1 MTTMLF
7 RRLTLSSLATAAAF
21 LPCALP
27 ASAQGEASTELQSY
41 FHNVLAGNEATL
53 PADRVLSQ
61 SECADAAKEVW
72 QAWVDANNN
81 FEEEKLPALQS
92 LYSVTAGSWQLPA
105 DLEANAVMPFYYGA
119 KDITQKPA
127 DGFPLFLS
135 LHGSG
140 AKAAEW
146 GNGLLLAQKND
157 DAPSAYFI
165 PQIPNEEN
173 YRWYQRSKLWAW
185 KKLLRQAFVSGDIN
199 PAAIYFI
206 GISEGAYGSQR
217 LASFLGDYLAGAGPM
232 AGGEPLKNA
241 PAENC
246 CNLAFNMKTGANDGG
261 FYRNTLTEYTRQA
274 LDKLETDNPGYF
286 VHDVQLLDGYAH
298 VIPYNKTTPWLLG
311 YKRNAAPKKVMWE
324 NFNMD
329 GERRNGYYNIL
340 LEKDPLSPA
349 SLNRSFYTLNIDD
362 DNNVALTSQRV
373 YYSTIE
379 TLEGIATRF
388 VKSYQKMQQGVVR
401 LFFDERLVDM
411 TKPVKITVNGTLYFD
426 GLLTCRLSDMAESL
440 AAFGDPLRI
449 FPASVT
455 LNLAEVPSGI
465 NEISD
470 DVRQTSHEDNILYD
484 LQGRRVTVPQHG
496 IYINKAGKRFVK

>member
-1 MTTMLF
+1 MLF
-7 RRLTLSSLATAAAF
+7 RRLALSSLAAAAAF

-27 ASAQGEASTELQSY
+27 ALAQGEASTELQSY

-246 CNLAFNMKTGANDGG
+246 CNLAFNLKTGANDGG

-311 YKRNAAPKKVMWE
+311 YKRNAAPKKVMW
-324 NFNMD
+324 
-329 GERRNGYYNIL
+329 
-340 LEKDPLSPA
+340 
-349 SLNRSFYTLNIDD
+349 
-362 DNNVALTSQRV
+362 
-373 YYSTIE
+373 
-379 TLEGIATRF
+379 
-388 VKSYQKMQQGVVR
+388 
-401 LFFDERLVDM
+401 
-411 TKPVKITVNGTLYFD
+411 
-426 GLLTCRLSDMAESL
+426 
-440 AAFGDPLRI
+440 
-449 FPASVT
+449 
-455 LNLAEVPSGI
+455 
-465 NEISD
+465 
-470 DVRQTSHEDNILYD
+470 
-484 LQGRRVTVPQHG
+484 
-496 IYINKAGKRFVK
+496 

>member
-1 MTTMLF
+1 
-7 RRLTLSSLATAAAF
+7 
-21 LPCALP
+21 
-27 ASAQGEASTELQSY
+27 
-41 FHNVLAGNEATL
+41 
-53 PADRVLSQ
+53 
-61 SECADAAKEVW
+61 
-72 QAWVDANNN
+72 
-81 FEEEKLPALQS
+81 
-92 LYSVTAGSWQLPA
+92 
-105 DLEANAVMPFYYGA
+105 MPFYYGA

-246 CNLAFNMKTGANDGG
+246 CNLAFNLKTGAYDGG

-470 DVRQTSHEDNILYD
+470 DVHQTSHEDNVLYD

>member
-1 MTTMLF
+1 
-7 RRLTLSSLATAAAF
+7 
-21 LPCALP
+21 
-27 ASAQGEASTELQSY
+27 
-41 FHNVLAGNEATL
+41 
-53 PADRVLSQ
+53 
-61 SECADAAKEVW
+61 
-72 QAWVDANNN
+72 
-81 FEEEKLPALQS
+81 
-92 LYSVTAGSWQLPA
+92 
-105 DLEANAVMPFYYGA
+105 MPFYYGA
-119 KDITQKPA
+119 KDITQKPV

-246 CNLAFNMKTGANDGG
+246 CNLAFNLKTGANDGG

-465 NEISD
+465 NEVSD
-470 DVRQTSHEDNILYD
+470 DVRQTSHEDNVLYD

>member
-1 MTTMLF
+1 M
-7 RRLTLSSLATAAAF
+7 
-21 LPCALP
+21 
-27 ASAQGEASTELQSY
+27 
-41 FHNVLAGNEATL
+41 
-53 PADRVLSQ
+53 
-61 SECADAAKEVW
+61 
-72 QAWVDANNN
+72 
-81 FEEEKLPALQS
+81 
-92 LYSVTAGSWQLPA
+92 TAGSWQLPA

-246 CNLAFNMKTGANDGG
+246 CNLAFNLKTGANDGG

-329 GERRNGYYNIL
+329 GERRKGYYNIL

-470 DVRQTSHEDNILYD
+470 DVRQTSHEDNVLYD

>member
-1 MTTMLF
+1 MLF
-7 RRLTLSSLATAAAF
+7 RRLALSSLAAAAAF

-246 CNLAFNMKTGANDGG
+246 CNLAFNLKTGANDGG

-362 DNNVALTSQRV
+362 NNVTLTSQRV

-470 DVRQTSHEDNILYD
+470 DVWQADSEDNTLYD